1 MSGINWTMK
10 ALNQLFPK
18 STIKLPFDSG
28 LLKKGNYEKWLS
40 DIKALQS
47 WSAFHNSNF
56 FQKINIPVVINS
68 PLT

>member
-28 LLKKGNYEKWLS
+28 LFKKETMRNG
-40 DIKALQS
+40 
-47 WSAFHNSNF
+47 
-56 FQKINIPVVINS
+56 FQI
-68 PLT
+68 